1 MKKYSPGFEWSYR
14 DLLFTMMV
22 AYMAMAAMAL
32 IVTSK
37 IAKVESVSPGNILIE
52 LFWDKN
58 KNADVDLWV
67 KAPGERPVG
76 YSNKSGVVFNLL
88 RDDLGTSSD
97 PESRN
102 QELVVG
108 RGLHQGE
115 YIVNVHMYHARDSG
129 SVDAIVKISID
140 RSSTQGPN
148 LGPSVIA
155 LEKVTFTRNGEELTV
170 VRFTLDREGYLV
182 RNSINKVFR
191 ELRNAN
197 VGISPPLT
205 NPPNLPRTP

>member
-1 MKKYSPGFEWSYR
+1 MKKYSSGFEWSYR

-67 KAPGERPVG
+67 KAPGEKPVG
-76 YSNKSGVVFNLL
+76 YSNKSSVVFNLL
-88 RDDLGTSSD
+88 RDDLGISSD

-115 YIVNVHMYHARDSG
+115 YIVGYGEATGHTHTYVSCARPRTYRCNRKD
-129 SVDAIVKISID
+129 ID
-140 RSSTQGPN
+140 RSIIHS
-148 LGPSVIA
+148 
-155 LEKVTFTRNGEELTV
+155 
-170 VRFTLDREGYLV
+170 
-182 RNSINKVFR
+182 
-191 ELRNAN
+191 
-197 VGISPPLT
+197 
-205 NPPNLPRTP
+205 RTKSRAIDHRARKSHIHSQR